1 MAYASARTVD
11 VASLPVIDLDP
22 LMSGTVTGLERTAAA
37 LTDAAE
43 RVGFFY
49 VTNHGVP
56 ASLIEEAAAVS
67 RRFFDSPREA
77 KATVAVQGRHRGWLD
92 PGEAV
97 MEGARRPD
105 LKESF
110 IWGIEVEPDDP
121 ALATNPLLA
130 PNRWPA
136 FLPALQPTL
145 GAYLDAAHA
154 CGWQLLRAFAHAL
167 GVPPGHFI
175 AHIDKPVSRGGTIY
189 YPPQP
194 ATAGADQFGVAP
206 HTDFGCL
213 TLLWQD
219 MVGGLQVQAHDGG
232 WVAAPPLADCFVVN
246 VGDLLARWT
255 NDRFR
260 STPHRVVN
268 TSGRSRQSI
277 AIFVDPNAEQ
287 AVVPVCASGEAPRY
301 EPVTVGEH
309 IERRY
314 QASFAYRQRQAQ
326 DQAKVPS

>member
-1 MAYASARTVD
+1 MTYASARAVD
-11 VASLPVIDLDP
+11 VASLPVIDLAP
-22 LMSGTVTGLERTAAA
+22 LMRGTAAGLDQAAAA

-56 ASLIEEAAAVS
+56 AALIDRAAEVS
-67 RRFFDSPREA
+67 RRFFLASREE
-77 KATVAVQGRHRGWLD
+77 KATVAVEGRHRGWLD

-110 IWGIEVEPDDP
+110 VWGIEIEADDP
-121 ALATNPLLA
+121 ALADNPLLA

-136 FLPALQPTL
+136 FLPELQQTL
-145 GAYLDAAHA
+145 TAYLDAAHA
-154 CGWQLLRAFAHAL
+154 CGWQLMRAFAHAL
-167 GVPPGHFI
+167 GVPAGHFI
-175 AHIDKPVSRGGTIY
+175 AHIDRPVSRGGTIY

-194 ATAGADQFGVAP
+194 ETAGADQFGVAP

-219 MVGGLQVQAHDGG
+219 MVGGLQVQANDGS
-232 WVAAPPLADCFVVN
+232 WVAAPPMAGCFVVN

-268 TSGRSRQSI
+268 SSGRSRQSI

-287 AVVPVCASGEAPRY
+287 SVVPVCAPGEPARY

-314 QASFAYRQRQAQ
+314 QASFAYRRRQARNGTR
-326 DQAKVPS
+326 AAS

>member
-277 AIFVDPNAEQ
+277 AVFVDPNAEQ
-287 AVVPVCASGEAPRY
+287 EVVPVCAEGEPARY
-301 EPVTVGEH
+301 PPVTVGEH

-314 QASFAYRQRQAQ
+314 NASFAYRQRQAQ
-326 DQAKVPS
+326 AQAQAQS

>member
-154 CGWQLLRAFAHAL
+154 CGWQL
-167 GVPPGHFI
+167 
-175 AHIDKPVSRGGTIY
+175 
-189 YPPQP
+189 
-194 ATAGADQFGVAP
+194 
-206 HTDFGCL
+206 
-213 TLLWQD
+213 
-219 MVGGLQVQAHDGG
+219 
-232 WVAAPPLADCFVVN
+232 
-246 VGDLLARWT
+246 
-255 NDRFR
+255 
-260 STPHRVVN
+260 
-268 TSGRSRQSI
+268 
-277 AIFVDPNAEQ
+277 
-287 AVVPVCASGEAPRY
+287 
-301 EPVTVGEH
+301 
-309 IERRY
+309 
-314 QASFAYRQRQAQ
+314 
-326 DQAKVPS
+326 